1 MCKRCNNKVG
11 CFQAVRP
18 RFFLTSYVK
27 PRNLVNHGVLKASP
41 YYFDRLNLVFM
52 VITLAV
58 GTKFTYRPFTLDWL
72 FRHTVLFNKLTTRIY
87 SSCIFV
93 PHRWIMLFVRSDWLV
108 RKWIAS
114 TILLLAADETKW
126 CVKSLISDHF
136 SVYWKKL
143 TNFFTFLCGI
153 YNFSLKCR
161 WRWWIFTS
169 TSVYSC

>member
-1 MCKRCNNKVG
+1 MLSGCQAQVFSYKLRETQPGKSRCFKSFPILFWSFKFSIHG
-11 CFQAVRP
+11 YYTSCRHQIHLPTLYFI
-18 RFFLTSYVK
+18 FL
-27 PRNLVNHGVLKASP
+27 
-41 YYFDRLNLVFM
+41 
-52 VITLAV
+52 
-58 GTKFTYRPFTLDWL
+58 
-72 FRHTVLFNKLTTRIY
+72 RIY

-126 CVKSLISDHF
+126 RVKSLISDHF